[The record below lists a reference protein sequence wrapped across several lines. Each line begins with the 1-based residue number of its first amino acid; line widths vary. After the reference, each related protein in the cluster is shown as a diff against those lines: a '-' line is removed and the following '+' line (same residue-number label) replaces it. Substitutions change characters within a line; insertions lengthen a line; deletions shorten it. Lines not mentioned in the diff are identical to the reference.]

1 LARPGLAVAA
11 GAPVALLAL
20 CYLPRYGP
28 TDVLDLLVS
37 LGAATVLVV
46 AAGVGSFEGGEAGVG
61 SFEGGEDRRQ
71 TGRTPRAGPS
81 PPRPAGAGARETG
94 RQGCSDPAAL
104 GIDRWLVRWPAVAG
118 ADAVSWWVA
127 RLGAAGLL
135 SALAFGAVG
144 TNHAVQAAGAVVVLA
159 LSSVAPSGHRLM
171 AMALGTVATA
181 GALVAGSGIVALLRG
196 RLATSLVPPERGFP
210 RSGSLTTT
218 AVHSATAVVLF
229 CLLAT
234 CVLAATPA
242 VSRGAGAKA
251 KWAIWAG
258 VGTAVLCWGLAVPAL
273 VRAGGLSSVTVTARG
288 GPRALT
294 AALTVVLGPLWG
306 PNAAEMARWV
316 IFATC
321 LTGALGAAGAGTGV
335 AGKALCVIRC
345 AGSGRLG
352 AGAQAEDVPPRPG
365 TRLVPRGHPAA
376 MAAMATGLLAAA
388 SALVGPRLWLVVAL
402 GALAT
407 GALALTALAPP
418 LTRQPQ
424 RLPRRLRVAVAVVWA
439 LAVTGTL
446 GAAGPWALAGAG
458 VVVLTAAAVAGP
470 KRLRAAVTAVF
481 GTSRRQRSKQLGR
494 AVSTLAERALPAL
507 TGALEALAAGEQ
519 PRIPVSELAELK
531 ASVRPLEAALARE
544 GHSEGLTG
552 LTGALVDASRQVARL
567 AASVETV
574 ACLDSNRL
582 EELVEVRIG
591 ALAHANRNLVDSQWR
606 RRQLLDRTVRV
617 AEEERAR
624 IAANLH
630 DGPIQRLAALGLVL
644 DRCRLRLDR
653 DDNNGARD
661 LVKRARTELSEEI
674 RSLRQMMSEL
684 RPPILD
690 EGGLEAALQD
700 HLSSWSTTSGIE
712 TRFEAAP
719 HGLLSLESETVVYR
733 VVQEALANVAKHSGA
748 DLTTVSLSQSGNGVQ
763 VVVRDNGKG
772 FDAPSQPDLLRGGH
786 FGLVVMR
793 ERVELASGRFEIHSA
808 PRTGTEVVVWLPTV
822 SAREPVEVA

>member
-1 LARPGLAVAA
+1 
-11 GAPVALLAL
+11 
-20 CYLPRYGP
+20 
-28 TDVLDLLVS
+28 
-37 LGAATVLVV
+37 
-46 AAGVGSFEGGEAGVG
+46 
-61 SFEGGEDRRQ
+61 
-71 TGRTPRAGPS
+71 
-81 PPRPAGAGARETG
+81 
-94 RQGCSDPAAL
+94 
-104 GIDRWLVRWPAVAG
+104 
-118 ADAVSWWVA
+118 
-127 RLGAAGLL
+127 
-135 SALAFGAVG
+135 
-144 TNHAVQAAGAVVVLA
+144 
-159 LSSVAPSGHRLM
+159 
-171 AMALGTVATA
+171 
-181 GALVAGSGIVALLRG
+181 
-196 RLATSLVPPERGFP
+196 
-210 RSGSLTTT
+210 
-218 AVHSATAVVLF
+218 
-229 CLLAT
+229 
-234 CVLAATPA
+234 
-242 VSRGAGAKA
+242 
-251 KWAIWAG
+251 
-258 VGTAVLCWGLAVPAL
+258 
-273 VRAGGLSSVTVTARG
+273 
-288 GPRALT
+288 
-294 AALTVVLGPLWG
+294 
-306 PNAAEMARWV
+306 
-316 IFATC
+316 
-321 LTGALGAAGAGTGV
+321 
-335 AGKALCVIRC
+335 
-345 AGSGRLG
+345 
-352 AGAQAEDVPPRPG
+352 
-365 TRLVPRGHPAA
+365 
-376 MAAMATGLLAAA
+376 
-388 SALVGPRLWLVVAL
+388 
-402 GALAT
+402 
-407 GALALTALAPP
+407 
-418 LTRQPQ
+418 
-424 RLPRRLRVAVAVVWA
+424 
-439 LAVTGTL
+439 
-446 GAAGPWALAGAG
+446 

-808 PRTGTEVVVWLPTV
+808 PRTGAEVVVWLPTV